1 MIRLALGGGILGG
14 AAAAWGPL
22 APSLLILAGL
32 ALLLVVTASEDRT
45 RRLDDLIRAWRGRP
59 RRRRRPAH

>member
-1 MIRLALGGGILGG
+1 MALGGGILTG

-22 APSLLILAGL
+22 IPSVAILAG
-32 ALLLVVTASEDRT
+32 AGLLLVVTASEDRT

-59 RRRRRPAH
+59 RRRTRR